1 MSLYSIHPNYPD
13 DTDTYP
19 EQQKKRS
26 YSERSISKSYPP
38 SGSSTPYPTSTE
50 PTSVTPE
57 QEVLKQNLALPP
69 TNTLS
74 SSLSS
79 SSLMSFSKSHRIS
92 SSLEFDLHSTF
103 PLFVWLGELLLDAPL
118 LRRTG
123 VSLPVSDSPWVL
135 RKQDSLQVSEKI
147 HFLTFSP
154 PPVPSCTH
162 ADRLS
167 RSRLL
172 PQLVV

>member
-1 MSLYSIHPNYPD
+1 LLWPLRMSLHSIHPNYPD

-19 EQQKKRS
+19 EQQKRRS
-26 YSERSISKSYPP
+26 YSERSISRSYPP

-57 QEVLKQNLALPP
+57 QEVLKQNSASRP

-79 SSLMSFSKSHRIS
+79 SSLMSFSRSHRIS
-92 SSLEFDLHSTF
+92 SSLEFDLRSIF
-103 PLFVWLGELLLDAPL
+103 LLFVSLGVSLLGVPL

-135 RKQDSLQVSEKI
+135 RKQDLLQVSKKTI
-147 HFLTFSP
+147 F
-154 PPVPSCTH
+154 
-162 ADRLS
+162 
-167 RSRLL
+167 
-172 PQLVV
+172 